1 MNKIISVIIPT
12 FNEARNIE
20 KAIRSAQKEPDV
32 EIIVVDG
39 GSEDET
45 RDIAMGMGVKVV
57 AAKRGRAVQMNA
69 GVSSASGEYFVFLHA
84 DSILP
89 AGYDYAVR
97 RILEA
102 EKVMAGAF
110 SLGIDAKGTGYRI
123 LECLAKFRSRFFS
136 MPYGDQ
142 AIFLKKDVF
151 MSNGG
156 FPLLSIMEDF
166 ELIRS
171 LKKKGKVMISDKRVI
186 TSARRWKRLG
196 LIKATVLNQKIIILY
211 LLGVSPRRLASI
223 YKNAQL

>member
-1 MNKIISVIIPT
+1 MVMNKTISVIISAL
-12 FNEARNIE
+12 NEARNIE
-20 KAIRSAQKEPDV
+20 KTIRAVQKEPDV

-45 RDIAMGMGVKVV
+45 TDIAMGMGVKVI
-57 AAKRGRAVQMNA
+57 ASERGRAAQMNA
-69 GVSSASGEYFVFLHA
+69 GANYASGEYLLFLHA

-89 AGYDYAVR
+89 ADYDYEVK

-110 SLGIDAKGTGYRI
+110 HLGIDARGVGYRVV
-123 LECLAKFRSRFFS
+123 ECLASFRSSFFS

-151 MSNGG
+151 MSVGG
-156 FPLLSIMEDF
+156 FPLLPIMEDF
-166 ELIRS
+166 ELIRI
-171 LKKKGKVMISDKRVI
+171 LKKRGKVMISDKKIV

-196 LIKATVLNQKIIILY
+196 LVKTTVLNQMIIILY
-211 LLGVSPRRLASI
+211 LLGVSPRKLVSI
-223 YKNAQL
+223 YKNA